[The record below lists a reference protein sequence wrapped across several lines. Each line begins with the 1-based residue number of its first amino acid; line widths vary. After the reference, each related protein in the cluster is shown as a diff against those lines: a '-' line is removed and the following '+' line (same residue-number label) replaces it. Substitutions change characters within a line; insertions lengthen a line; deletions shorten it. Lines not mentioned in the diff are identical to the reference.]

1 MKGGEGPGQPEVK
14 GGKRGNL
21 FRRLTHV
28 MLSLGIIYYWL
39 PDPLWTEGVPKWT
52 GLLAAVFLACL
63 IEFARMKHRKL
74 LTGMRAY
81 EERRVGGYLYAVI
94 GMAIVL
100 WISPDIVGIPCIIG
114 MACCD
119 PIAGELRWR
128 KIPETRVALLAA
140 VVYALIAFS
149 SLSILETEIGTMI
162 LLIATLTPIAILSEQ
177 IDIQYLDDDLTML
190 VFPAIA
196 GTLLLRII

>member
-1 MKGGEGPGQPEVK
+1 MKGGDGPGQPDVK
-14 GGKRGNL
+14 GGKKGNL

-28 MLSLGIIYYWL
+28 MLSLGIVYYWL
-39 PDPLWTEGVPKWT
+39 PDPLWIEGVPKWT
-52 GLLAAVFLACL
+52 GLLAAVFLACI
-63 IEFARMKHRKL
+63 IEFARLKRRKL
-74 LTGMRAY
+74 LPGMRVY

-100 WISPDIVGIPCIIG
+100 CISPDIVGIPCIIG

-128 KIPETRVALLAA
+128 KIPDTTVALWTA

-149 SLSILETEIGTMI
+149 SLSVLGTEIGTMI

-177 IDIQYLDDDLTML
+177 IDIKHLDDDLTML